1 MKILGEKIEQPESNH
16 KGTFQALGETVFC
29 IHEAFLLLAAERVS
43 LQSPCAPMLPWQPSA
58 LRQNP
63 WY

>member
-29 IHEAFLLLAAERVS
+29 IHEAFLLLAEERVS
-43 LQSPCAPMLPWQPSA
+43 L
-58 LRQNP
+58 
-63 WY
+63 